1 MNQKIDKHTN
11 LQKTYKKLKLRINE
25 LKEPYEEEMQRIR
38 TEELSQNG
46 RIFSNL
52 LENISLKKTSPIYK
66 YKSKFYSRYKRSSE
80 SRSIGIVLTNIDLNR
95 IEKYKNGEPVF
106 WQMGK
111 KRTDLALAQRALFF
125 DDNHNETIYRK
136 IEDLET
142 GKIKI
147 PDRLNKRSLTIE
159 EALGIKGLGKT
170 SLYTPAISQLGYK
183 KISSEKII
191 SRRNI
196 VKIGLFNKIGK
207 YPRKILGLGAMPPVS
222 GWRDTLVLSAIGHML
237 SFIPR
242 SSIFAL
248 NLEERIRLGISVRD
262 LIQKIPISSSWK
274 KKVMRNVGAALGAE
288 NPEEETK
295 IAKRLYFEARVTS
308 FRIYTIGSDPR
319 VVKTAKLLRQTLGE
333 NIEIFVGQIADKAQ
347 AKKLISPDIAVDGL
361 IYGHGGGQQCTSAIN
376 GMAITTLEDI
386 YEICLDSDFNKT
398 SLMIEG
404 GVGRSIG
411 TSLIIGVDAVLGNQK
426 FVRGTIETGNI
437 FIRDLAGRT
446 CQPYPGTASPVT
458 QIIESENPELALRRT
473 DAAGRTYY
481 SEGKPGLMYYE
492 EKACSMAFW
501 INEYLRHAA
510 RTLADLGVEDIRE
523 LRLLLSKDKR
533 EFLRIMSEKTQ
544 YLSEAHGNN
553 NA

>member
-66 YKSKFYSRYKRSSE
+66 YESKFYSRYKRSSE

-136 IEDLET
+136 IEDIET

>member
-136 IEDLET
+136 IEDIET

-207 YPRKILGLGAMPPVS
+207 YPRK
-222 GWRDTLVLSAIGHML
+222 
-237 SFIPR
+237 
-242 SSIFAL
+242 IFAL

>member
-136 IEDLET
+136 IEDIET

-437 FIRDLAGRT
+437 FIRDLAGRI

>member
-136 IEDLET
+136 IEDIET

>member
-136 IEDLET
+136 IEDIET

-553 NA
+553 NV